1 MPVLPISDAVHCNR
15 LCSALHPSSQC
26 TASSTLI
33 HTTFPANVCNRPCK
47 RLRGKPLS
55 FIIPF
60 NGVMLKS
67 SVSISYEDDGIVG
80 SPSSP
85 FAITYGEDSIE
96 TDITGVNGSDSQ
108 ESWYTIDGIR
118 LSGRPTLP
126 GVYFR
131 LTSGVNRKSEKIVI
145 K

>member
-1 MPVLPISDAVHCNR
+1 
-15 LCSALHPSSQC
+15 
-26 TASSTLI
+26 
-33 HTTFPANVCNRPCK
+33 
-47 RLRGKPLS
+47 
-55 FIIPF
+55 
-60 NGVMLKS
+60 MLKS

-96 TDITGVNGSDSQ
+96 TDITGVSGSDSQ

-131 LTSGVNRKSEKIVI
+131 LTSGANRKSEKIVI